1 MPSQTY
7 HSSDTPESGSI
18 SDMVSEIEHRVRTC
32 FPRCIV
38 CDHRCRTRGPKP
50 DSISHRSTEF
60 SHSLWRWVTVIC
72 LIRTSPDRLLEDA
85 LPGDGQEELHNM
97 RLGGRK
103 HLYRPI
109 GTLVHR
115 VPGKGKLFIGGGSSA
130 VQNGW
135 QGWLPS
141 SDLVRL
147 GRNVRKRCHEGNNE
161 AEAKLPSGPDVLT
174 SCMAQHRH

>member
-1 MPSQTY
+1 VPSQTC

-18 SDMVSEIEHRVRTC
+18 SDMASEIEHRVRTC

-50 DSISHRSTEF
+50 DSISHRPTEF

-72 LIRTSPDRLLEDA
+72 LIRTPPDRLLEDA
-85 LPGDGQEELHNM
+85 LPADGQEELHCM
-97 RLGGRK
+97 RLGGLK
-103 HLYRPI
+103 HDYRPI

-115 VPGKGKLFIGGGSSA
+115 VAGRGKLFIGGESSA

-135 QGWLPS
+135 RRGCPPRIWSGSVGMSGEGVMKETMRQRQNC
-141 SDLVRL
+141 RL
-147 GRNVRKRCHEGNNE
+147 GQTC
-161 AEAKLPSGPDVLT
+161 
-174 SCMAQHRH
+174 